1 MNFLPHSQES
11 LMEMKPALMISA
23 VRGAEICR
31 ERGGDVEE
39 GVGGAVV

>member
-1 MNFLPHSQES
+1 
-11 LMEMKPALMISA
+11 METNPALMISA

-39 GVGGAVV
+39 GVGGAEEYVDMVLK